1 MQQLAA
7 LAGIVGALS
16 VGVVSPGPSFV
27 LVARTA
33 VSQSRGDGVCAALG
47 MGIGGAFFASCAL
60 LGLQAVLAAVP
71 AVYLALKALGGLY
84 LCWLATRIFRGARSP
99 LAMQSPQE
107 RRGAARL
114 RSFGVGL
121 STQLSNPK
129 TAIVYASVFAAFLP
143 AQFSL
148 VFAFA
153 LLAAVFS
160 VETLWYAVV
169 AVSLSAQRPRNLYLS
184 AKAWVDRLAG
194 TVLFALGVKLVLS
207 AGEM

>member
-27 LVARTA
+27 MVARTA
-33 VSQSRGDGVCAALG
+33 VSQSRGDGVCAAVG

-60 LGLQAVLAAVP
+60 LGLQAVLRAVP
-71 AVYLALKALGGLY
+71 TVYLVLKVLGGLY
-84 LCWLATRIFRGARSP
+84 LCWLATRIFRGASSP

-107 RRGAARL
+107 RGAAARL
-114 RSFGVGL
+114 RSFALGL

-143 AQFSL
+143 AHFPL
-148 VFAFA
+148 AFA
-153 LLAAVFS
+153 LVLLVAVFT
-160 VETLWYAVV
+160 VETTWYAIV
-169 AVSLSAQRPRNLYLS
+169 AVSLSAQRPRSLYLS
-184 AKAWVDRLAG
+184 AKAWIDRVAG
-194 TVLFALGVKLVLS
+194 TVLFALGVKLAL
-207 AGEM
+207 